1 MADVSNVSQVC
12 VPTHTQIGVRLDACR
27 RAVESS
33 FMAFVENVIVLSPSQ
48 EKRNLNRMAL
58 NPSRTL
64 GGPPP
69 PLRSAAVATT
79 LTQNLEDNPRAAALV
94 QRGLLKT
101 EDV

>member
-12 VPTHTQIGVRLDACR
+12 VPTQIGVRLDACR

-69 PLRSAAVATT
+69 PMRSAAVATT